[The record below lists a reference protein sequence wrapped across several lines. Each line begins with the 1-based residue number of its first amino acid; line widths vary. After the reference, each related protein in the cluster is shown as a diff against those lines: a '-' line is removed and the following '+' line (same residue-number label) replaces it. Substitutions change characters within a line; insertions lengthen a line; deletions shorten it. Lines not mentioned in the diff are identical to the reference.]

1 VVGFQ
6 ELQGDQLHTLREL
19 TDLEFYPGS
28 ELRTGAGQNSV
39 AWDPRVWTAVE
50 KRVVLVPY
58 FRGRPTPMPY
68 VRLRSVATGA
78 ETWVANV
85 HNPASIRRHPRQQ
98 RFRDRASAVEIGLVN
113 RLVEDTGLPVLLVGD
128 MNEKDEYF
136 CRLTAAAPVIAA
148 RGGSNHDG
156 VCRPED
162 PQAVDWIFG
171 TRDVRFSDYREDRS
185 PLVDRTTD
193 HAVIVARAEIP
204 VRR

>member
-6 ELQGDQLHTLREL
+6 ELQRDQLLTLREL
-19 TDLEFYPGS
+19 TDLELYPGS

-50 KRVVLVPY
+50 KRVVEVPY

-78 ETWVANV
+78 EAWVVNV

-98 RFRDRASAVEIGLVN
+98 RFRDRATSIEIRLVN
-113 RLVEDTGLPVLLVGD
+113 RLVEDTRLPVLLVGD
-128 MNEKDEYF
+128 MNAKDDYF
-136 CRLTAAAPVIAA
+136 CRLTASAPVTAA
-148 RGGSNHDG
+148 RGGSNEGG
-156 VCRPED
+156 VCRPDD

-185 PLVDRTTD
+185 PLVYRTTD
-193 HAVIVARAEIP
+193 HAVVVARAEIP
-204 VRR
+204 VSR